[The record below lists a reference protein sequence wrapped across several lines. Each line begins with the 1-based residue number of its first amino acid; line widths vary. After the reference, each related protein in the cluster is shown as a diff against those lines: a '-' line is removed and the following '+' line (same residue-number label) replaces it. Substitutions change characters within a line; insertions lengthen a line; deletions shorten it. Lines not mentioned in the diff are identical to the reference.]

1 MGVPERAQA
10 VRWTE
15 MEQECTY
22 PGLYFGTWSRAIE
35 IIARN
40 GHPYEEGAKKS
51 KNCRLLVG
59 LADPSR

>member
-1 MGVPERAQA
+1 
-10 VRWTE
+10 